1 MRAPFNTLFG
11 RLFGVL
17 LVAIVLAHALAFFWF
32 HHYGQPPPPPPER
45 FIEQPDGTMVPEGKE
60 RHRPWFGGPVVP
72 LTFQFV
78 SLIIAAWY
86 GAKLLS
92 RPIQRLSEAAE
103 RLSLDLDSPP
113 LEESGPLE
121 ARQAAST
128 FNLMQK
134 RIREQVSQRA
144 RMLGAVSH
152 DLRTPLSRLK
162 LRLEQIEDTRLQG
175 QMRQDLDDMI
185 GMLDATLSYLHE
197 QRTSETRHWLD
208 VQALVESMSE
218 NAQDQ
223 GSDVQ
228 FAGTCA
234 PLQVQPMALR
244 SCLNNLIDNALRYA
258 GSARI
263 ELTDSH
269 EALVIRVIDHG
280 PGIAADKRE
289 AVFEP
294 FYRLEGSRN
303 RNSGGVGLGM
313 TISKEAAERLG
324 GRLNL
329 EETWWWTDGRDVV
342 AQGLRPSTAPTLA
355 LIQPLQRLI
364 FPTPLSLGRTPIR
377 QQAVGHRQQGRA
389 DKQADKTKGNQTT
402 EHAEQH
408 NDQRQ
413 IAAPTDEVGLEH
425 VVHAADDERA
435 PYTEEHR
442 VGVITFPGQPGR
454 GRDPHQRR
462 AHGDQAEQEGD
473 DAQHQRARYAGD
485 QEADQCQHRLGG
497 GGADHAVDYPLYGA
511 SHQFDVVA
519 GAFADQAFQ

>member
-11 RLFGVL
+11 RLFGLL
-17 LVAIVLAHALAFFWF
+17 LVAIVLAHVLAFFWF
-32 HHYGQPPPPPPER
+32 HHYGPPPPPR
-45 FIEQPDGTMVPEGKE
+45 AAFVEQPDGSLTPLHKAP
-60 RHRPWFGGPVVP
+60 RPWFGGPVVP
-72 LTFQFV
+72 LTFQFI

-92 RPIQRLSEAAE
+92 RPIQRLSAAAE
-103 RLSLDLDSPP
+103 RMSVDLDSPP
-113 LEESGPLE
+113 LEESGPRE

-162 LRLEQIEDTRLQG
+162 LRLEQIEDPKLQG

-208 VQALVESMSE
+208 VQALVESLSE

-223 GSDVQ
+223 GRDVK
-228 FAGTCA
+228 FSGTCT

-258 GSARI
+258 GTARV
-263 ELTDSH
+263 ELADSRG
-269 EALVIRVIDHG
+269 ALVIRVIDHG

-294 FYRLEGSRN
+294 FFRLEGSRN

-313 TISKEAAERLG
+313 TIAREAVERLG
-324 GRLNL
+324 GH
-329 EETWWWTDGRDVV
+329 
-342 AQGLRPSTAPTLA
+342 
-355 LIQPLQRLI
+355 
-364 FPTPLSLGRTPIR
+364 LSLEDTP
-377 QQAVGHRQQGRA
+377 
-389 DKQADKTKGNQTT
+389 
-402 EHAEQH
+402 
-408 NDQRQ
+408 
-413 IAAPTDEVGLEH
+413 
-425 VVHAADDERA
+425 
-435 PYTEEHR
+435 
-442 VGVITFPGQPGR
+442 
-454 GRDPHQRR
+454 
-462 AHGDQAEQEGD
+462 
-473 DAQHQRARYAGD
+473 
-485 QEADQCQHRLGG
+485 GG
-497 GGADHAVDYPLYGA
+497 GLTAVMWLPR
-511 SHQFDVVA
+511 V
-519 GAFADQAFQ
+519 

>member
-1 MRAPFNTLFG
+1 MRNALNTLFG

-17 LVAIVLAHALAFFWF
+17 LVAIVLAHVLAISWF
-32 HHYGQPPPPPPER
+32 RYYGPPPPPPQET
-45 FIEQPDGTMVPEGKE
+45 FVEQPDGTMKLLPK
-60 RHRPWFGGPVVP
+60 HKRPWFGGPVVP
-72 LTFQFV
+72 LTFQFI

-113 LEESGPLE
+113 LDESGPRE
-121 ARQAAST
+121 AQQAAST
-128 FNLMQK
+128 FNLMQR

-162 LRLEQIEDTRLQG
+162 LRLEQIEDTKLQG

-223 GSDVQ
+223 GCDVQ

-258 GSARI
+258 GTARI
-263 ELTDSH
+263 ELTDSR

-280 PGIAADKRE
+280 PGIAVDKRE

-324 GRLNL
+324 GRLHL
-329 EETWWWTDGRDVV
+329 ED
-342 AQGLRPSTAPTLA
+342 
-355 LIQPLQRLI
+355 
-364 FPTPLSLGRTPIR
+364 TP
-377 QQAVGHRQQGRA
+377 
-389 DKQADKTKGNQTT
+389 
-402 EHAEQH
+402 
-408 NDQRQ
+408 
-413 IAAPTDEVGLEH
+413 
-425 VVHAADDERA
+425 
-435 PYTEEHR
+435 
-442 VGVITFPGQPGR
+442 
-454 GRDPHQRR
+454 
-462 AHGDQAEQEGD
+462 
-473 DAQHQRARYAGD
+473 
-485 QEADQCQHRLGG
+485 GG
-497 GGADHAVDYPLYGA
+497 GLTAVMWLPRA
-511 SHQFDVVA
+511 
-519 GAFADQAFQ
+519 

>member
-1 MRAPFNTLFG
+1 MRNAFNTLLG

-17 LVAIVLAHALAFFWF
+17 LVAIVLAHVLAISWF
-32 HHYGQPPPPPPER
+32 RYYGPPPPPPQET
-45 FIEQPDGTMVPEGKE
+45 FVEQPDGTMKPLPK
-60 RHRPWFGGPVVP
+60 HKRPWFGGPVVP
-72 LTFQFV
+72 LTFQFI

-113 LEESGPLE
+113 LDESGPRE
-121 ARQAAST
+121 AQRAAST
-128 FNLMQK
+128 FNLMQR

-258 GSARI
+258 GTARI
-263 ELTDSH
+263 ELTDSR

-280 PGIAADKRE
+280 PGIAVDKRE

-324 GRLNL
+324 GRLHL
-329 EETWWWTDGRDVV
+329 EET
-342 AQGLRPSTAPTLA
+342 P
-355 LIQPLQRLI
+355 
-364 FPTPLSLGRTPIR
+364 
-377 QQAVGHRQQGRA
+377 
-389 DKQADKTKGNQTT
+389 
-402 EHAEQH
+402 
-408 NDQRQ
+408 
-413 IAAPTDEVGLEH
+413 
-425 VVHAADDERA
+425 
-435 PYTEEHR
+435 
-442 VGVITFPGQPGR
+442 
-454 GRDPHQRR
+454 
-462 AHGDQAEQEGD
+462 
-473 DAQHQRARYAGD
+473 
-485 QEADQCQHRLGG
+485 GG
-497 GGADHAVDYPLYGA
+497 GLTAVMWLPRA
-511 SHQFDVVA
+511 
-519 GAFADQAFQ
+519 

>member
-1 MRAPFNTLFG
+1 
-11 RLFGVL
+11 
-17 LVAIVLAHALAFFWF
+17 
-32 HHYGQPPPPPPER
+32 
-45 FIEQPDGTMVPEGKE
+45 
-60 RHRPWFGGPVVP
+60 VVP
-72 LTFQFV
+72 LTFQFI

-113 LEESGPLE
+113 LDESGPQE

-128 FNLMQK
+128 FNLMQR

-162 LRLEQIEDTRLQG
+162 LRLEQI
-175 QMRQDLDDMI
+175 
-185 GMLDATLSYLHE
+185 DATLSYLHE
-197 QRTSETRHWLD
+197 QRTGETRHWLD

-258 GSARI
+258 GTARI
-263 ELTDSH
+263 ELTDSR
-269 EALVIRVIDHG
+269 EALIIRVIDHG

-324 GRLNL
+324 GRLEL
-329 EETWWWTDGRDVV
+329 EET
-342 AQGLRPSTAPTLA
+342 P
-355 LIQPLQRLI
+355 
-364 FPTPLSLGRTPIR
+364 
-377 QQAVGHRQQGRA
+377 
-389 DKQADKTKGNQTT
+389 
-402 EHAEQH
+402 
-408 NDQRQ
+408 
-413 IAAPTDEVGLEH
+413 
-425 VVHAADDERA
+425 
-435 PYTEEHR
+435 
-442 VGVITFPGQPGR
+442 
-454 GRDPHQRR
+454 
-462 AHGDQAEQEGD
+462 
-473 DAQHQRARYAGD
+473 
-485 QEADQCQHRLGG
+485 GG
-497 GGADHAVDYPLYGA
+497 GLTAVMWLPRT
-511 SHQFDVVA
+511 
-519 GAFADQAFQ
+519 